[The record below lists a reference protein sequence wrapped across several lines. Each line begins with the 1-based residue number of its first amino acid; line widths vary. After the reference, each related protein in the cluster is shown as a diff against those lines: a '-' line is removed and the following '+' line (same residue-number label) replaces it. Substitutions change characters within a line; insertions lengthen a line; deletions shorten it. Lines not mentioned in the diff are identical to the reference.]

1 MKPMFIKE
9 KVIVHSGKGH
19 TRTVFLYVGIIFK
32 IITLNIKPINCNKM
46 KEITYAQDVI
56 RKRIDEKKSWQETFQ
71 DYSEHTD
78 YEAYTDYNDCHGDYY
93 DYEVAN

>member
-1 MKPMFIKE
+1 
-9 KVIVHSGKGH
+9 
-19 TRTVFLYVGIIFK
+19 
-32 IITLNIKPINCNKM
+32 M